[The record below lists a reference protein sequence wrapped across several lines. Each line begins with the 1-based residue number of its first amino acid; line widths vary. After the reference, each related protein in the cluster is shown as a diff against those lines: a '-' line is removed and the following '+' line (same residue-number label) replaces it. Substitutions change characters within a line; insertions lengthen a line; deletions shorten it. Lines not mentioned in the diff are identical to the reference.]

1 MNEKMIFWKIIPLL
15 LTFRLSLGQDESE
28 PSSDP
33 GKHRLDAKVGRSLV
47 ISRRFRLGWLG
58 YSASTKLELF

>member
-1 MNEKMIFWKIIPLL
+1 MIFWKIILLL
-15 LTFRLSLGQDESE
+15 LTFRLSLGQA
-28 PSSDP
+28 SDP